1 MARDDKH
8 KTSEIV
14 SALGGIVEWYDY
26 MLFAFMTPV
35 FSRVFFPGEDKVAAV
50 IATFGIFAAGYIVR
64 PLGALYWGSVGDR
77 KGRKHTLVA
86 STALMALPMA
96 LTALLPGHASWGIVA
111 AIGLL
116 LLRMIQGLAVGGE
129 TAGVIVVLIESAPAG
144 QRGRVG
150 SYSQTVIGGG
160 ILLSSLLAALFT
172 GTLAQTQLDSW
183 GWRVLYGIGAVIAVG
198 IAWLMH
204 KKVEEPEDFEDAVK
218 EDHIEKAPVRRTLK
232 RFPWQVVKGIVL
244 AGFAGVSFYI
254 VLAYFTI
261 YMETF
266 IHVNHT
272 TALLV
277 TSIALAVWA
286 FSAPIF
292 GRLSDRVGRRPVVLW
307 SSAVLAVITV
317 PLFLVAGIGSLW
329 ALIGAQ
335 VCLTIPLAAYNTIN
349 AIQLGEMFP
358 VSERYTGVSITYN
371 FGQSFLGGTAPFCAT
386 LLASELH
393 LHLAPSLYLVLWCV
407 IAFVVTLAVPETAHK
422 TIKELDSV

>member
-1 MARDDKH
+1 MAKRDEH
-8 KTSEIV
+8 KTSEVV

-35 FSRVFFPGEDKVAAV
+35 FSRVFFPDEDKVTGV
-50 IATFGIFAAGYIVR
+50 IATFGIFAAGYVVR

-96 LTALLPGHASWGIVA
+96 LTAVLPGHASWGLFA
-111 AIGLL
+111 AIALL
-116 LLRMIQGLAVGGE
+116 VLRMVQGLAVGGE
-129 TAGVIVVLIESAPAG
+129 TAGVIVMLIESAPTG
-144 QRGRVG
+144 ERGRIG
-150 SYSQTVIGGG
+150 SYAQTVIGGG

-172 GTLAQTQLDSW
+172 GTLAQSQLDGW
-183 GWRVLYGIGAVIAVG
+183 GWRVLYGIGASIAVG

-204 KKVEEPEDFEDAVK
+204 KKVEEPEDFTHAAKDH
-218 EDHIEKAPVRRTLK
+218 HIEKAPVRRTL
-232 RFPWQVVKGIVL
+232 RRYPWRVLKGIVL

-266 IHVNHT
+266 LQVEHT

-286 FSAPIF
+286 FSAPLF
-292 GRLSDRVGRRPVVLW
+292 GRLSDHVGRRPVVLW
-307 SSAVLAVITV
+307 ASVVLAIITV
-317 PLFLVAGIGSLW
+317 PLFLLAGVGSLW
-329 ALIGAQ
+329 ALIVAQ
-335 VCLTIPLAAYNTIN
+335 VGLTLPVAAYNTIN

-371 FGQSFLGGTAPFCAT
+371 FGQSFLGGTAPFCAS
-386 LLASELH
+386 LLAIELH

-407 IAFVVTLAVPETAHK
+407 IAFFVTLAVPETAHK
-422 TIKELDSV
+422 TIEELDSA